1 MKGIELQRK
10 DQISDNILLG
20 LHIFELKIFYL
31 HDLKMC
37 THFLSCDRF
46 HFTCCSKFPLNC
58 KNQVMTRL
66 TIEWQILKHSSLKF

>member
-46 HFTCCSKFPLNC
+46 HFTCCSKFP
-58 KNQVMTRL
+58 
-66 TIEWQILKHSSLKF
+66 